1 MNGHTDIYSLDLKKL
16 SKIAGV
22 PQAELVEGLKVEHAL
37 ELAGGLVHHGNPNKL
52 ISDDATFEGFVVG
65 VDRLVVH
72 SGDCTHATETTALLP
87 SLPHK
92 VEVVKRKFKMATR
105 IIGRLKMDEK
115 HSVER
120 KKANML
126 RNVVT
131 NDFTLAIP
139 AAHSG
144 DKLGLAT
151 ATPVENN
158 AYLIS
163 MTHAS
168 SEKEFLLAVR
178 GNPPTGKSFAQR
190 LRSMSTLP
198 SDVRQIT
205 VETVHQELQA
215 PSRHGVSSHQHPP
228 HLQVQIVVE
237 KQVPFI
243 GYVLLIS
250 ALLTISSLGAA
261 LDLQKGVDP
270 FVKLFW
276 RTTASVLGFTPFAIY
291 SVYAYGWPSWNRTL
305 CRLFFLCCLSYAL
318 FLMTFLWSLQH
329 TSIGHAYIFN
339 NCHSLMIVVGK
350 CLLGK
355 PVLLFEAIGS
365 GLGILGGVVTT
376 MDHGNTSSPSNS
388 SSSSSSDVIAP
399 SWQGDLVALVGA
411 IGGVFYL
418 LSAKKLR
425 KEIDVFLLMT
435 MLFIVTAV
443 LHFPLFWLRQMPIT
457 WSTNDSIGLMGWLSP
472 RQFLIELYL
481 VFICTIIGTLG
492 YISVMKYFDPIV
504 VSVVMLL
511 EPVLAIAIGVA
522 AGVDHVPGRLTWLG
536 GLLVIIGT
544 CFVVLAANKK
554 TDIHDATSAM
564 DRATSTFTPKTAIYH
579 CKVSNH
585 MNIDVTSSVSV

>member
-1 MNGHTDIYSLDLKKL
+1 
-16 SKIAGV
+16 
-22 PQAELVEGLKVEHAL
+22 
-37 ELAGGLVHHGNPNKL
+37 
-52 ISDDATFEGFVVG
+52 
-65 VDRLVVH
+65 
-72 SGDCTHATETTALLP
+72 
-87 SLPHK
+87 
-92 VEVVKRKFKMATR
+92 
-105 IIGRLKMDEK
+105 
-115 HSVER
+115 
-120 KKANML
+120 
-126 RNVVT
+126 
-131 NDFTLAIP
+131 
-139 AAHSG
+139 
-144 DKLGLAT
+144 
-151 ATPVENN
+151 
-158 AYLIS
+158 
-163 MTHAS
+163 
-168 SEKEFLLAVR
+168 
-178 GNPPTGKSFAQR
+178 
-190 LRSMSTLP
+190 
-198 SDVRQIT
+198 
-205 VETVHQELQA
+205 
-215 PSRHGVSSHQHPP
+215 
-228 HLQVQIVVE
+228 
-237 KQVPFI
+237 
-243 GYVLLIS
+243 
-250 ALLTISSLGAA
+250 
-261 LDLQKGVDP
+261 
-270 FVKLFW
+270 
-276 RTTASVLGFTPFAIY
+276 
-291 SVYAYGWPSWNRTL
+291 
-305 CRLFFLCCLSYAL
+305 
-318 FLMTFLWSLQH
+318 
-329 TSIGHAYIFN
+329 
-339 NCHSLMIVVGK
+339 MIVVGK